1 MLKNKIIVSVFVL
14 VLAVGILV
22 GYKLIKKSQTQEG
35 IKEIT
40 VEVVVGEEVKSVTFK
55 TSKTMLGEALIEQ
68 KLIKTESSTYGRYVV
83 GVKDLASN
91 DGSFIEADFEKDGTF
106 WFIYINGTAAEVG
119 IDDYAIKDGDVI
131 RFELQGGNE

>member
-91 DGSFIEADFEKDGTF
+91 DGSFIEADFEKDGTY
-106 WFIYINGTAAEVG
+106 WYIYINGTATEVG

>member
-91 DGSFIEADFEKDGTF
+91 DGSFIEVDFEKDGTF